1 MNAKDHIYPDY
12 CHCLSPTIGKW
23 CPLLVT
29 DVHRLRNVGM
39 FSDERPLYHLDNHPV
54 KWVRITGVVV
64 AVDEFRGKKVYV
76 VDDSSGMT
84 VECTAIAPAPAG
96 VDVGDG
102 RPKHPEQ
109 VAAGMVAPLSK
120 LSTYSTGNLRKEGI
134 AKEKKVGGHRPRRGA
149 SGEEVKSTPSVQTP
163 LVPWQLIDVGA
174 VVKVKGR
181 IGEWWGTLQIEV
193 VKMDVMRGVD
203 EEVRCWDEVIAF
215 RKGVVGAAWV
225 VDEEM
230 EERLRKVRE
239 RELRGGRRKAGKM
252 ERKVGERAGKGEFGE
267 RRKRTDG
274 EKRERIHKREKGRD
288 NEVEMPR
295 GKTKG
300 GSVSMAAKRTVRGDD
315 ECRFIKGISFMT

>member
-54 KWVRITGVVV
+54 KWVRVTGVVV
-64 AVDEFRGKKVYV
+64 AVDEFRGKKVFV

-84 VECTAIAPAPAG
+84 VECTAIAPAPAAVVG
-96 VDVGDG
+96 GDG
-102 RPKHPEQ
+102 RPKHLEQ
-109 VAAGMVAPLSK
+109 VAAVMAAPSSK
-120 LSTYSTGNLRKEGI
+120 SLPYATGNPRKEDT
-134 AKEKKVGGHRPRRGA
+134 AKEKKVGGHGPRRGA
-149 SGEEVKSTPSVQTP
+149 SGEEVKPTPSVQTP
-163 LVPWQLIDVGA
+163 LVPWQLIDVGT

-181 IGEWWGTLQIEV
+181 IGEWWGTVQIEV

-203 EEVRCWDEVIAF
+203 EEVRCWDEVMAF
-215 RKGVVGAAWV
+215 RRGVVGAAWV

-230 EERLRKVRE
+230 EERLRKGRE

-252 ERKVGERAGKGEFGE
+252 ERKVGEMGGKGEVGE
-267 RRKRTDG
+267 RRKGTDG

-288 NEVEMPR
+288 KEVEMPR
-295 GKTKG
+295 GQTKA
-300 GSVSMAAKRTVRGDD
+300 GSASTAAKKMVRG
-315 ECRFIKGISFMT
+315 ER